1 MNRSHFENWLRNIYK
16 THTEEISCTECFE
29 LVSQFVEL
37 EITGQEAVAKLP
49 QLKQHLDQCRAC
61 RDEYETLRDLR
72 LLEEKGELP
81 SLDDLQDSI
90 K

>member
-1 MNRSHFENWLRNIYK
+1 MQRERFENWLKNIYE
-16 THTEEISCTECFE
+16 TQDQEISCSECFD
-29 LVSQFVEL
+29 LVSRFVEL
-37 EITGQEAVAKLP
+37 ETSGQDAAAKMP

-72 LLEEKGELP
+72 LLEDQGEMP

-90 K
+90 Q